1 MTLAELDE
9 HIKTFKRRVNDPQ
22 LSEAQR
28 AAFQAALEGAEKQR
42 QELLAAQTPAVA
54 TKPERTI
61 LKPPVDTSSGSLPA
75 TPPVVVE
82 PDPATA
88 PTEPPAP
95 TGGPEKKNA
104 GSIVCPSCGYC
115 FDAEA

>member
-42 QELLAAQTPAVA
+42 QELLVAQAPAVGA
-54 TKPERTI
+54 N
-61 LKPPVDTSSGSLPA
+61 DS
-75 TPPVVVE
+75 
-82 PDPATA
+82 
-88 PTEPPAP
+88 
-95 TGGPEKKNA
+95 
-104 GSIVCPSCGYC
+104 
-115 FDAEA
+115 